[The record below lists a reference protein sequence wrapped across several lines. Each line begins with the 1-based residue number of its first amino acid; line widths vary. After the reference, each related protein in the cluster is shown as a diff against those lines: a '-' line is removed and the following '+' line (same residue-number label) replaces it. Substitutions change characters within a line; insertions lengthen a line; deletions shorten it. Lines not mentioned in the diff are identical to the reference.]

1 MEGGLTTVLLL
12 LAGSLAAVALFK
24 SMGLPALM
32 GYLLVGV
39 AVGPHALGL
48 MPEEGGAAVLAEFGV
63 VFLMFSIGLEF
74 SLAQLNAMRRV
85 VLGLGALQVLVT
97 HLVFTLIGWALGLSL
112 LAAWALGGALT
123 MSSTAIL
130 SKLLV

>member
-63 VFLMFSIGLEF
+63 VFLKDLINGCIGHSF
-74 SLAQLNAMRRV
+74 ISVYYTFRNSV
-85 VLGLGALQVLVT
+85 INN
-97 HLVFTLIGWALGLSL
+97 FTLFIYFHK
-112 LAAWALGGALT
+112 T
-123 MSSTAIL
+123 CHC
-130 SKLLV
+130 

>member
-48 MPEEGGAAVLAEFGV
+48 MPEEGGAAVLAELRQSLGMALLV
-63 VFLMFSIGLEF
+63 VTHDER
-74 SLAQLNAMRRV
+74 LAQSADRC
-85 VLGLGALQVLVT
+85 LQMQDGRWV
-97 HLVFTLIGWALGLSL
+97 S
-112 LAAWALGGALT
+112 
-123 MSSTAIL
+123 
-130 SKLLV
+130 